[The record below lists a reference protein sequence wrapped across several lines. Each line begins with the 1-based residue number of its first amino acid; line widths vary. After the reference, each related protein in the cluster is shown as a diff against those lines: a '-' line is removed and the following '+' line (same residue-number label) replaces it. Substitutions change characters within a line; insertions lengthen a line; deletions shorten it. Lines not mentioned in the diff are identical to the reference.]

1 MKLKRKHYQYLIVL
15 GLLAAAALII
25 WLAGHRVRVPYA
37 DEMQEAAVL
46 HRRVVAAVKEERLQ
60 RGYALVPEDTLQL
73 GLMGEHI
80 TSITTSLGAMEAK
93 RTAQIPDF
101 AALCVRLFREAGLKA
116 GDRVGACFS
125 GSFPGLDL
133 AVLCAAQV
141 MDLDIIYFCT
151 LGASNY
157 GANLPGYVMPEMVQ
171 TAMRAGLLSVMPSTV
186 SMGGSGDRGSNM
198 QGYALEETEEIDEM
212 IARLE
217 REGIPLSAYPDFTEN
232 ITVHMDLLG
241 DIKAFVNVGGNI
253 LGLGNEDVSLGY
265 GQGLLKPADP
275 VIKDS
280 SGLVERYLSRNVP
293 VIHLLNIKQL
303 CAETGVPYD
312 PVSIPA
318 DGTSAV
324 YYSRSY
330 SRPALIAAGAAAV
343 LALLAINR
351 LDRKRRTET

>member
-1 MKLKRKHYQYLIVL
+1 MRLKRKHYHYLILLV
-15 GLLAAAALII
+15 LLAAAALGI
-25 WLAGHRVRVPYA
+25 WLAGRRVRVSCA
-37 DEMQEAAVL
+37 DQMQEAAAL
-46 HRRVVAAVKEERLQ
+46 HRQVVAAVKEERLR
-60 RGYALVPEDTLQL
+60 RGYELVPEDTLQI

-80 TSITTSLGAMEAK
+80 TAITTSLGAMEAK

-101 AALCVRLFREAGLKA
+101 AALCVRLFHEAGVKE

-133 AVLCAAQV
+133 AVLCAAEV
-141 MDLDIIYFCT
+141 MHLDIVYFCT
-151 LGASNY
+151 LGSSNY

-171 TAMRAGLLSVMPSTV
+171 TAMQAGLLSVMPSTV

-217 REGIPLSAYPDFTEN
+217 REGIPLSAHPDFTEN
-232 ITVHMDLLG
+232 IAVHMDLLG
-241 DIKAFVNVGGNI
+241 NIKAFVNVGGNI

-275 VIKDS
+275 VIKES
-280 SGLVERYLSRNVP
+280 SGLVERYLSRSIP

-312 PVSIPA
+312 PVSVPA

-324 YYSRSY
+324 YYSRNY
-330 SRPALIAAGAAAV
+330 SRPAIIAVGAAAV
-343 LALLAINR
+343 LGLLGINW
-351 LDRKRRTET
+351 LDRRRRNET